1 MKQTVELMYNVA
13 IHWIKHRIEEEK
25 QWYSKLIDD
34 NTANTIIEYRNEDHN
49 LSEDEEKLD
58 ELCEEYFRLVTEY
71 KQIQMDCIA
80 LQSNLTGDTCN
91 INTLN
96 SDEKTEPTEDD
107 LEDVELASDEEIL
120 EAANLSE
127 NI

>member
-13 IHWIKHRIEEEK
+13 IHQIKHRIEEEK
-25 QWYSKLIDD
+25 QWYSKLIND
-34 NTANTIIEYRNEDHN
+34 NTANSIIEYRNEDHN
-49 LSEDEEKLD
+49 LSEDEERLD

-71 KQIQMDCIA
+71 KQIQLDCDAIQNRLTGGVCNA
-80 LQSNLTGDTCN
+80 NTIQSN
-91 INTLN
+91 
-96 SDEKTEPTEDD
+96 EQTEPTEDD

>member
-1 MKQTVELMYNVA
+1 MKQIIELLCGVA
-13 IHWIKHRIEEEK
+13 ISNIKQRIEEEK
-25 QWYSKLIDD
+25 QWYSKLIND
-34 NTANTIIEYRNEDHN
+34 NTASAIIEYRNENHN
-49 LSEDEEKLD
+49 LSEDEERLD

-71 KQIQMDCIA
+71 KSIQLDCDAI
-80 LQSNLTGDTCN
+80 QSRLTGGTCSV
-91 INTLN
+91 NTLN
-96 SDEKTEPTEDD
+96 SDEQTEPTEDD

>member
-25 QWYSKLIDD
+25 QQYSKLIND

-49 LSEDEEKLD
+49 LSEDEERLD

-71 KQIQMDCIA
+71 KQIQLDCDAVQNRLTGGVCSVNTI
-80 LQSNLTGDTCN
+80 QSN
-91 INTLN
+91 
-96 SDEKTEPTEDD
+96 EQTEPTEDD